1 MRKWFFRLWEI
12 LWLGQTQ
19 MTISIGERPYNGNL
33 LVCHWSYWPL
43 QVLTWCWLLL
53 AWNNCHTGRTL
64 QEARWA
70 SQGWAPWGRATQ
82 RWAIQKWALHMST
95 IHYQAHIPIFHWCQP
110 LRGVTWWFLFFEV
123 CPALLAQI
131 DLVWARLSCLSW
143 AFLSWTSL
151 SCLSQALPGKLDALQ
166 RGSGSPSSNRLLH
179 HSPALRYLEKDCFH
193 KDDKNLGGG

>member
-1 MRKWFFRLWEI
+1 MLQRNNAMLF
-12 LWLGQTQ
+12 
-19 MTISIGERPYNGNL
+19 SSPDYYL
-33 LVCHWSYWPL
+33 LVCPLSYWPL

-82 RWAIQKWALHMST
+82 RRATQRRVTQRRATQEWALHRCA
-95 IHYQAHIPIFHWCQP
+95 IHCQAHIPIFHWCQP
-110 LRGVTWWFLFFEV
+110 LRGVTWWFPCFDV
-123 CPALLAQI
+123 CPALFAKI

-143 AFLSWTSL
+143 VFLSQALPGWACL

-166 RGSGSPSSNRLLH
+166 RGSCSPSSNRLLH
-179 HSPALRYLEKDCFH
+179 HSPALRYLEKFSQEW
-193 KDDKNLGGG
+193 